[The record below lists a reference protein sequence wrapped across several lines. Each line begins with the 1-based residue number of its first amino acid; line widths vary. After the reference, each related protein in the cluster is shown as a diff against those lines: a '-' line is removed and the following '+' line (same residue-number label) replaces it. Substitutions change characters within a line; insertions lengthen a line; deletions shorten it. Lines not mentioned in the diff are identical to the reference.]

1 MACLSIAIAR
11 PQSAKVDVALTGVG
25 VVTGTN
31 TLYNIN
37 GYIHEITVVC
47 SDDSSTG
54 VVSVAYTPQ
63 DYTNSA
69 VSLATGTATSGEKRW
84 RPRVDGTTV
93 AGADN
98 SNDPPDRYMLVKQDK
113 ITFTLTGSENTN
125 VTWRCRIKYD
135 DGK

>member
-1 MACLSIAIAR
+1 MMVWGVAIAR
-11 PQSAKVDVALTGVG
+11 PQSAKVEVALTGVG
-25 VVTGTN
+25 VVAGTG
-31 TLYNIN
+31 TLYNVN

-47 SDDSSTG
+47 SDDTSTG
-54 VVSVAYTPQ
+54 IVAVAYTPQ

-93 AGADN
+93 AGSANTSDA
-98 SNDPPDRYMLVKQDK
+98 PDRFMLVKQDK
-113 ITFTLTGSENTN
+113 VTFALTYSQNTN